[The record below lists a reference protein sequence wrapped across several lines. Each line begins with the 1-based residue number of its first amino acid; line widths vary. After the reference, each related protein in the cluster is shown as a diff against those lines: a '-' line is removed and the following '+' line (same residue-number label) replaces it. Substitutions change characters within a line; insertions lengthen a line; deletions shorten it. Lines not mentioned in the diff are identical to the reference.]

1 MKQTVIDLW
10 AQTKPLRDV
19 IMRILRP
26 FIQAISGFLEDDGL
40 VLAGHM
46 AFITILSM
54 FPFIIFLVAL
64 SGFIGQTEAG
74 TEALAFLFNTMPEM
88 VRGVLEPPIME
99 VVTNQRAD
107 LLTFGIVF
115 TIWTASSGLE
125 ALRAVLNRALGA
137 VEHRPTWRRR
147 VVSLGFVVMFSGLIV
162 IGVMML
168 VLGPVLWQAANDLC
182 TIEADW
188 TVALAWFCEFP
199 ETWGVVWVGVRYT
212 ITALMFLTV
221 ITVLYQ
227 LLPARRLPLKHT
239 IPGAFLAQALW
250 LAAASGF
257 SQYLKYSADY
267 SVTYGSLGGIVIAL
281 IFFYVMGAI
290 FILGAEFNA
299 ALAHIYE
306 ERHKNEDQKASAGLN

>member
-1 MKQTVIDLW
+1 MPESLKQLW
-10 AQTKPLRDV
+10 LTSKPLRDL

-26 FIQAISGFLEDDGL
+26 FIQAVSGFLEDDGL

-54 FPFIIFLVAL
+54 FPFLIFLVAL
-64 SGFIGQTEAG
+64 CGFLGQTDLG
-74 TEALAFLFNTMPEM
+74 TEVLNFLFSVMPDM
-88 VRGVLEPPIME
+88 VQEALRPPIME

-107 LLTFGIVF
+107 LLTFGIIF

-147 VVSLGFVVMFSGLIV
+147 IVSLGFVVIFSGMIV

-182 TIEADW
+182 TVEADW
-188 TVALAWFCEFP
+188 TIALAWFCEFP
-199 ETWGVVWVGVRYT
+199 ETWGYVWIGVRYSV
-212 ITALMFLTV
+212 TALMFLTV

-227 LLPARRLPLKHT
+227 LLPSRRLPLKHT

-281 IFFYVMGAI
+281 VFFYVMGAI

-306 ERHKNEDQKASAGLN
+306 ERHKNDDKTSSAAVN